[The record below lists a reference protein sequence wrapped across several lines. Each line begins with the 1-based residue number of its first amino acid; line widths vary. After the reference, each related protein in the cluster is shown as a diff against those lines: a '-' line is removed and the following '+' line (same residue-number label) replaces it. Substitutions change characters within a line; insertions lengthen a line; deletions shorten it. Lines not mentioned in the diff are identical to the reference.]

1 MEISRKLFIAAVV
14 AGMGSIGVS
23 SGALAQEQVIKIGHI
38 GPVSGPQA
46 NFGKDDENG
55 VRMAIEDLNAK
66 GMEIGGKKIKFE
78 IVAEDDGADPKQG
91 TAASQ
96 KLCDQ
101 KVAGAVTFVN
111 SGVAIP
117 SSKVFHDCGI
127 PMITGAATNPDLTKP
142 GWDTTYRVIAND
154 NALGA
159 ALANYTAKTLGLKQV
174 AVVDDRTPYG
184 QGIAS
189 VYKRDLEKL
198 GVKVVANEFTNDK
211 ATDFMAI
218 LTSIK
223 AKKPEAI
230 FYGGMYGQA
239 GPMLRQMAQLGM
251 DNVKMFGGDGLCVPE
266 LANVSANAKTL
277 ANVVCADGG
286 SSIEKMPGGI
296 DWKKRYDAKY
306 PGQFQVYSPYFYD
319 GVMVLADAMKRANS
333 WDPKV
338 YIPFLQ
344 KTDYQGVTSKIRF
357 EANGEMK
364 DPTYTLSK
372 FVDGK
377 KTAIDLK

>member
-1 MEISRKLFIAAVV
+1 MEISRKLLVAAVV

-46 NFGKDDENG
+46 NYGKDDENG

-66 GMEIGGKKIKFE
+66 GMEIAGKKVKFE

-142 GWDTTYRVIAND
+142 GWNTTYRVIAND

-159 ALANYTAKTLGLKQV
+159 ALAHYAAKTLGLKQV

-189 VYKRDLEKL
+189 VFMRDVEKL
-198 GVKVVANEFTNDK
+198 GVKVVAKEFTNDK

-218 LTSIK
+218 LTSLK
-223 AKKPEAI
+223 AKKPQAI
-230 FYGGMYGQA
+230 FYGGMYGQG
-239 GPMLRQMAQLGM
+239 GPMLRQMQQLGM
-251 DNVKMFGGDGLCVPE
+251 NDVKFFGGDGICVPV
-266 LANVSANAKTL
+266 LAEVAANAKTL
-277 ANVVCADGG
+277 ENVVCADGG
-286 SSIEKMPGGI
+286 ASIAKMPGGTA
-296 DWKKRYDAKY
+296 WKARYDAKY

-319 GVMVLADAMKRANS
+319 GVMLLADAMKRANS

-344 KTDYQGVTSKIRF
+344 KSDYQGVSAHIQF
-357 EANGEMK
+357 ESNGELK
-364 DPTYTLSK
+364 NPSYTLSK

-377 KTAIDLK
+377 KVAIE

>member
-1 MEISRKLFIAAVV
+1 MNNFGKLCIATVV
-14 AGMGSIGVS
+14 AGMGTAVM
-23 SGALAQEQVIKIGHI
+23 AQEQIIKIGHI

-46 NFGKDDENG
+46 NFGKDNENG
-55 VRMAIEDLNAK
+55 VRMAIDDLNAK
-66 GMEIGGKKIKFE
+66 GMEIGGKKVKFVL
-78 IVAEDDGADPKQG
+78 VAEDDVADPKQG

-96 KLCDQ
+96 KLCDE
-101 KVAGAVTFVN
+101 KIAGAVTFLN

-127 PMITGAATNPDLTKP
+127 PMITGAATNPELTKP

-159 ALANYTAKTLGLKQV
+159 ALAGYAAKTLKLKNV
-174 AVVDDRTPYG
+174 AVIDDRTAYG
-184 QGIAS
+184 QGLAN
-189 VYKRDLEKL
+189 VFKKDAEKQ
-198 GVKVVANEFTNDK
+198 GVKIVASEFTNDK

-223 AKKPEAI
+223 AKKPDAI

-251 DNVKMFGGDGLCVPE
+251 NDVKLFGGDGICVTE
-266 LANVSANAKTL
+266 LAKVAAGAKPL
-277 ANVVCADGG
+277 ENVVCADGG
-286 SSIEKMPGGI
+286 ASLAKMPGGME
-296 DWKKRYDAKY
+296 WKKRYDAKY

-319 GVMVLADAMKRANS
+319 ATMLLADAMKRANS

-344 KTDYQGVTSKIRF
+344 KTDYSGVTSKIAF
-357 EANGEMK
+357 EKNGEMK
-364 DPTYTLSK
+364 NPSYTLSRY
-372 FVDGK
+372 VNGN
-377 KTAIDLK
+377 KTPIDLN

>member
-1 MEISRKLFIAAVV
+1 MKMSHQLLIAAAV
-14 AGMGSIGVS
+14 AGMGSV
-23 SGALAQEQVIKIGHI
+23 AMAQEQIIKIGHI

-46 NFGKDDENG
+46 HFGKDDENG

-66 GMEIGGKKIKFE
+66 GMEIAGKKVKFQ
-78 IVAEDDGADPKQG
+78 IVAEDDAADPKQG
-91 TAASQ
+91 TAAAQ
-96 KLCDQ
+96 KLCDD

-117 SSKVFHDCGI
+117 ASKVFHDCGI
-127 PMITGAATNPDLTKP
+127 PMVTGAATNPDLTKP
-142 GWDTTYRVIAND
+142 GWNTTYRVIAND

-159 ALANYTAKTLGLKQV
+159 ALANYTANVLKLKNV
-174 AVVDDRTPYG
+174 AVIDDRTAYG
-184 QGIAS
+184 QGLAS
-189 VYKRDLEKL
+189 VYKKDAEKL
-198 GVKVVANEFTNDK
+198 GVKIVASEFTNDK

-251 DNVKMFGGDGLCVPE
+251 NDVKMFGGDGICVLE
-266 LANVSANAKTL
+266 LAKVAAGAKTL
-277 ANVVCADGG
+277 DNVVCADGG
-286 SSIEKMPGGI
+286 ASIAKMPGGI
-296 DWKKRYDAKY
+296 EWKKRYDAKF

-319 GVMVLADAMKRANS
+319 GVMLLADAMKRANS

-344 KTDYQGVTSKIRF
+344 KSDYAGVTSRIQF

-364 DPTYTLSK
+364 NPSYTLSQ
-372 FVDGK
+372 FINGT
-377 KTAIDLK
+377 KTPMELK

>member
-1 MEISRKLFIAAVV
+1 MKNFGKLCIATVV
-14 AGMGSIGVS
+14 AGMAGGVM
-23 SGALAQEQVIKIGHI
+23 AQEQIIKIGHI
-38 GPVSGPQA
+38 GPTSGPQA
-46 NFGKDDENG
+46 HFGKDDENG

-66 GMEIGGKKIKFE
+66 GMEIGGKKVKFVL
-78 IVAEDDGADPKQG
+78 VAEDDVADPKQG

-96 KLCDQ
+96 KLCDD
-101 KVAGAVTFVN
+101 KVAGAVAFVN

-117 SSKVFHDCGI
+117 SSKVFQDCGI

-142 GWDTTYRVIAND
+142 GWNTTYRVIAND

-159 ALANYTAKTLGLKQV
+159 ALASYAAKNLKLKNV
-174 AVVDDRTPYG
+174 AVIDDRTAYG
-184 QGIAS
+184 QGLANVFKKDAAKQGI
-189 VYKRDLEKL
+189 KI
-198 GVKVVANEFTNDK
+198 VANEFTNDK

-223 AKKPEAI
+223 AKKPDAI

-251 DNVKMFGGDGLCVPE
+251 NDVKMFGGDGICVTE
-266 LANVSANAKTL
+266 LAKVAAGAKPL
-277 ANVVCADGG
+277 ENVVCADGG
-286 SSIEKMPGGI
+286 ASIAKMPGGTE
-296 DWKKRYDAKY
+296 WKKRYDAKY

-319 GVMVLADAMKRANS
+319 GTMLLADAMKRANS

-344 KTDYQGVTSKIRF
+344 KSDYSGVTSKIQF
-357 EANGEMK
+357 EKNGEMK
-364 DPTYTLSK
+364 NPSYTLSRY
-372 FVDGK
+372 VNGN
-377 KTAIDLK
+377 KTPIDLN

>member
-1 MEISRKLFIAAVV
+1 MKNFGKLCIATVV
-14 AGMGSIGVS
+14 AGMAGGVM
-23 SGALAQEQVIKIGHI
+23 AQEQVIKIGHI
-38 GPVSGPQA
+38 GPTSGPQA
-46 NFGKDDENG
+46 HFGKDDENG

-66 GMEIGGKKIKFE
+66 GMEIGGKKVKFVL
-78 IVAEDDGADPKQG
+78 VAEDDVADPKQG

-96 KLCDQ
+96 KLCDD
-101 KVAGAVTFVN
+101 KVAGAVAFVN

-117 SSKVFHDCGI
+117 SSKVFQDCGI

-142 GWDTTYRVIAND
+142 GWNTTYRVIAND

-159 ALANYTAKTLGLKQV
+159 ALATYAAKNLQLKNV
-174 AVVDDRTPYG
+174 AVIDDRTAYG
-184 QGIAS
+184 QGLAN
-189 VYKRDLEKL
+189 VFKRDAAKQ
-198 GVKVVANEFTNDK
+198 GIKIVANEFTNDK

-223 AKKPEAI
+223 AKKPDAI

-251 DNVKMFGGDGLCVPE
+251 NDVKMFGGDGICVTE
-266 LANVSANAKTL
+266 LAKVAAGAKPL
-277 ANVVCADGG
+277 ENVVCADGG
-286 SSIEKMPGGI
+286 ASIAKMPGGTE
-296 DWKKRYDAKY
+296 WKKRYDAKY

-319 GVMVLADAMKRANS
+319 GTMLLADAMKRANS

-344 KTDYQGVTSKIRF
+344 KSDYSGVTSKIQF
-357 EANGEMK
+357 EKNGEMK
-364 DPTYTLSK
+364 NPSYTLSRYIN
-372 FVDGK
+372 GN
-377 KTAIDLK
+377 KTPIDLN

>member
-1 MEISRKLFIAAVV
+1 MKNFGKLCIATVV
-14 AGMGSIGVS
+14 AAMAGGVM
-23 SGALAQEQVIKIGHI
+23 AQEQVIKIGHI
-38 GPVSGPQA
+38 GPTSGPQA
-46 NFGKDDENG
+46 HFGKDDENG

-66 GMEIGGKKIKFE
+66 GMEIGGKKVKFVL
-78 IVAEDDGADPKQG
+78 VAEDDVADPKQG

-96 KLCDQ
+96 KLCDD
-101 KVAGAVTFVN
+101 KVAGAVAFVN

-117 SSKVFHDCGI
+117 SSKVFQDCGI

-142 GWDTTYRVIAND
+142 GWNTTYRVIAND

-159 ALANYTAKTLGLKQV
+159 ALATYAAKNLQLKNV
-174 AVVDDRTPYG
+174 AVIDDRTAYG
-184 QGIAS
+184 QGLAN
-189 VYKRDLEKL
+189 VFKKDA
-198 GVKVVANEFTNDK
+198 VKQGIKIVANEFTNDK

-223 AKKPEAI
+223 AKKPDAI

-251 DNVKMFGGDGLCVPE
+251 NDVKMFGGDGICVTE
-266 LANVSANAKTL
+266 LAKVAAGAKPL
-277 ANVVCADGG
+277 ENVVCADGG
-286 SSIEKMPGGI
+286 ASIAKMPGGTE
-296 DWKKRYDAKY
+296 WKKRYDAKY

-319 GVMVLADAMKRANS
+319 GTMLLADAMKRANS

-344 KTDYQGVTSKIRF
+344 KSDYSGVTSKIQF
-357 EANGEMK
+357 EKNGEMK
-364 DPTYTLSK
+364 NPSYTLSRYIN
-372 FVDGK
+372 GN
-377 KTAIDLK
+377 KTPIDLN

>member
-1 MEISRKLFIAAVV
+1 MKNFGKLCIATVV
-14 AGMGSIGVS
+14 AGMAGGVM
-23 SGALAQEQVIKIGHI
+23 AQEQVIKIGHI
-38 GPVSGPQA
+38 GPTSGPQA
-46 NFGKDDENG
+46 HFGKDDENG

-66 GMEIGGKKIKFE
+66 GMEIGGKKVKFVL
-78 IVAEDDGADPKQG
+78 VAEDDVADPKQG

-96 KLCDQ
+96 KLCDD
-101 KVAGAVTFVN
+101 KVAGAVAFVN

-142 GWDTTYRVIAND
+142 GWNTTYRVIAND

-159 ALANYTAKTLGLKQV
+159 ALATYAAKNLKLKNV
-174 AVVDDRTPYG
+174 AVIDDRTAYG
-184 QGIAS
+184 QGLANVFKKDAEKQGIKIVAS
-189 VYKRDLEKL
+189 
-198 GVKVVANEFTNDK
+198 EFTNDK

-223 AKKPEAI
+223 AKKPDAI

-251 DNVKMFGGDGLCVPE
+251 NDVKMFGGDGICVTE
-266 LANVSANAKTL
+266 LAKVAAGAKPL
-277 ANVVCADGG
+277 ENVVCADGG
-286 SSIEKMPGGI
+286 ASIAKMPGGTE
-296 DWKKRYDAKY
+296 WKKRYDAKY

-319 GVMVLADAMKRANS
+319 GTMLLADAMKRANS

-344 KTDYQGVTSKIRF
+344 KSDYSGVTSKIQF
-357 EANGEMK
+357 EKNGEMK
-364 DPTYTLSK
+364 NPSYTLSRY
-372 FVDGK
+372 VNGN
-377 KTAIDLK
+377 KTPIDLN

>member
-1 MEISRKLFIAAVV
+1 MKNFGKLCIATVV
-14 AGMGSIGVS
+14 AGMAGGVM
-23 SGALAQEQVIKIGHI
+23 AQEQVIKIGHI
-38 GPVSGPQA
+38 GPTSGPQA
-46 NFGKDDENG
+46 HFGKDDENG

-66 GMEIGGKKIKFE
+66 GMEIGGKKVKFVL
-78 IVAEDDGADPKQG
+78 VAEDDVADPKQG

-96 KLCDQ
+96 KLCDD
-101 KVAGAVTFVN
+101 KVAGAVAFVN

-117 SSKVFHDCGI
+117 SSKVFQDCGI

-142 GWDTTYRVIAND
+142 GWNTTYRVIAND

-159 ALANYTAKTLGLKQV
+159 ALATYAAKNLQLKNV
-174 AVVDDRTPYG
+174 AVIDDRTAYG
-184 QGIAS
+184 QGLAN
-189 VYKRDLEKL
+189 VLKKDA
-198 GVKVVANEFTNDK
+198 VKQGIKIVANEFTNDK

-223 AKKPEAI
+223 AKKPDAI

-251 DNVKMFGGDGLCVPE
+251 NDVKMFGGDGICVTE
-266 LANVSANAKTL
+266 LAKVAAGAKPL
-277 ANVVCADGG
+277 ENVVCADGG
-286 SSIEKMPGGI
+286 ASIAKMPGGTE
-296 DWKKRYDAKY
+296 WKKRYDAKY

-319 GVMVLADAMKRANS
+319 GTMLLADAMKRANS

-344 KTDYQGVTSKIRF
+344 KSDYSGVTSKIQF
-357 EANGEMK
+357 EKNGEMK
-364 DPTYTLSK
+364 NPSYTLSRYIN
-372 FVDGK
+372 GN
-377 KTAIDLK
+377 KTPIDLN

>member
-1 MEISRKLFIAAVV
+1 MKMSRKLLIAAAV
-14 AGMGSIGVS
+14 AGMGSAVM
-23 SGALAQEQVIKIGHI
+23 AQEQIVKIGHI

-46 NFGKDDENG
+46 HFGKDDENG

-66 GMEIGGKKIKFE
+66 GMEIAGKKVKFQL
-78 IVAEDDGADPKQG
+78 VAEDDAADPKQG

-96 KLCDQ
+96 KLCDD

-127 PMITGAATNPDLTKP
+127 PMITGAATNPELTKP

-159 ALANYTAKTLGLKQV
+159 ALANYTAHVLKLKNV
-174 AVVDDRTPYG
+174 AIIDDRTAYG
-184 QGIAS
+184 QGLAS
-189 VYKRDLEKL
+189 VYKKDAEKL
-198 GVKVVANEFTNDK
+198 GVKVVASEFTNDK

-251 DNVKMFGGDGLCVPE
+251 NDVKLFGGDGICVLE
-266 LANVSANAKTL
+266 LAKVAAGAKTL
-277 ANVVCADGG
+277 ENVVCADGG
-286 SSIEKMPGGI
+286 ASIAKMPGGI
-296 DWKKRYDAKY
+296 EWKKRYDAKY

-319 GVMVLADAMKRANS
+319 GVMLLADAMKRANS

-344 KTDYQGVTSKIRF
+344 KADYQGVTSRIQF
-357 EANGEMK
+357 EKNGEMK
-364 DPTYTLSK
+364 NPTYTLSK
-372 FVDGK
+372 FVNGDK
-377 KTAIDLK
+377 VAIDLK

>member
-1 MEISRKLFIAAVV
+1 MKNFGKLCIATVV
-14 AGMGSIGVS
+14 AGMAGGVM
-23 SGALAQEQVIKIGHI
+23 AQEQIIKIGHI
-38 GPVSGPQA
+38 GPTSGPQA
-46 NFGKDDENG
+46 HFGKDDENG

-66 GMEIGGKKIKFE
+66 GMVIGGKKVKFVL
-78 IVAEDDGADPKQG
+78 VAEDDVADPKQG

-96 KLCDQ
+96 KLCDD
-101 KVAGAVTFVN
+101 KVAGAVAFVN

-117 SSKVFHDCGI
+117 SSKVFQDCGI

-142 GWDTTYRVIAND
+142 GWNTTYRVIAND

-159 ALANYTAKTLGLKQV
+159 ALATYAAKDLKLKNV
-174 AVVDDRTPYG
+174 AVIDDRTAYG
-184 QGIAS
+184 QGLANVFKKDAEKQGIKIVAS
-189 VYKRDLEKL
+189 
-198 GVKVVANEFTNDK
+198 EFTNDK

-223 AKKPEAI
+223 AKKPDAI

-251 DNVKMFGGDGLCVPE
+251 NDVKMFGGDGICVTE
-266 LANVSANAKTL
+266 LAKVAAGAKPL
-277 ANVVCADGG
+277 DNVVCADGG
-286 SSIEKMPGGI
+286 ASLAKMPGGTE
-296 DWKKRYDAKY
+296 WKKRYDAKF

-319 GVMVLADAMKRANS
+319 ATMLLADAMKRANS

-344 KTDYQGVTSKIRF
+344 KSDFSGVTSKIAF
-357 EANGEMK
+357 EKNGEMK
-364 DPTYTLSK
+364 NPSYTLSRY
-372 FVDGK
+372 VGGN
-377 KTAIDLK
+377 KTPIELK

>member
-1 MEISRKLFIAAVV
+1 MKNFGKLCIATVV
-14 AGMGSIGVS
+14 AGMAGGVM
-23 SGALAQEQVIKIGHI
+23 AQEQVIKIGHI
-38 GPVSGPQA
+38 GPTSGPQA
-46 NFGKDDENG
+46 HFGKDDENG

-66 GMEIGGKKIKFE
+66 GMEIGGKKVKFVL
-78 IVAEDDGADPKQG
+78 VAEDDVADPKQG

-96 KLCDQ
+96 KLCDD
-101 KVAGAVTFVN
+101 KVAGAVAFVN

-117 SSKVFHDCGI
+117 SSKVFQDCGI

-142 GWDTTYRVIAND
+142 GWNTTYRVIAND

-159 ALANYTAKTLGLKQV
+159 ALATYAAKNLQLKNV
-174 AVVDDRTPYG
+174 AVIDDRTAYG
-184 QGIAS
+184 QGLAN
-189 VYKRDLEKL
+189 VFKRDAAKL
-198 GVKVVANEFTNDK
+198 GIKIVANEFTNDK

-223 AKKPEAI
+223 AKKPDAI

-251 DNVKMFGGDGLCVPE
+251 NDVKMFGGDGICVTE
-266 LANVSANAKTL
+266 LAKVAAGAKPL
-277 ANVVCADGG
+277 ENVVCADGG
-286 SSIEKMPGGI
+286 ASIAKMPGGTE
-296 DWKKRYDAKY
+296 WKKRYDAKY

-319 GVMVLADAMKRANS
+319 GTMLLADAMKRANS

-344 KTDYQGVTSKIRF
+344 KSDYSGVTSKIQF
-357 EANGEMK
+357 EKNGEMK
-364 DPTYTLSK
+364 NPSYTLSRYIN
-372 FVDGK
+372 GN
-377 KTAIDLK
+377 KTPIDLN

>member
-1 MEISRKLFIAAVV
+1 MKNFGKLCIATVV
-14 AGMGSIGVS
+14 AGMAGGVM
-23 SGALAQEQVIKIGHI
+23 AQEQIIKIGHI
-38 GPVSGPQA
+38 GPTSGPQA
-46 NFGKDDENG
+46 HFGKDDENG

-66 GMEIGGKKIKFE
+66 GMEIGGKKVKFVL
-78 IVAEDDGADPKQG
+78 VAEDDVADPKQG

-96 KLCDQ
+96 KLCDD
-101 KVAGAVTFVN
+101 KVAGAVAFVN

-117 SSKVFHDCGI
+117 SSKVFQDCGI

-142 GWDTTYRVIAND
+142 GWNTTYRVIAND

-159 ALANYTAKTLGLKQV
+159 ALATYAAKNLKLKNV
-174 AVVDDRTPYG
+174 AVIDDRTAYG
-184 QGIAS
+184 QGLAN
-189 VYKRDLEKL
+189 VFKKDAEKQ
-198 GVKVVANEFTNDK
+198 GIKIVANEFTNDK

-223 AKKPEAI
+223 AKKPDAI

-251 DNVKMFGGDGLCVPE
+251 NDVKMFGGDGICVTE
-266 LANVSANAKTL
+266 LAKVAAGAKPL
-277 ANVVCADGG
+277 ENVVCADGG
-286 SSIEKMPGGI
+286 ASIAKMPGGTE
-296 DWKKRYDAKY
+296 WKKRYDAKY

-319 GVMVLADAMKRANS
+319 GTMLLADAMKRANS

-344 KTDYQGVTSKIRF
+344 KSDYSGVTSKIQF
-357 EANGEMK
+357 EKNGEMK
-364 DPTYTLSK
+364 NPSYTLSRYVNGNK
-372 FVDGK
+372 MP
-377 KTAIDLK
+377 IDLN

>member
-1 MEISRKLFIAAVV
+1 MKNFGKLCIATVV
-14 AGMGSIGVS
+14 AGMAGGVM
-23 SGALAQEQVIKIGHI
+23 AQEQIIKIGHI
-38 GPVSGPQA
+38 GPTSGPQA
-46 NFGKDDENG
+46 HFGKDDENG

-66 GMEIGGKKIKFE
+66 AMEIGGKKVKFVL
-78 IVAEDDGADPKQG
+78 VAEDDVADPKQG

-96 KLCDQ
+96 KLCDD
-101 KVAGAVTFVN
+101 KVAGAVAFVN

-117 SSKVFHDCGI
+117 SSKVFQDCGI

-142 GWDTTYRVIAND
+142 GWNTTYRVIAND

-159 ALANYTAKTLGLKQV
+159 ALASYAAKNLKLKNV
-174 AVVDDRTPYG
+174 AVIDDRTAYG
-184 QGIAS
+184 QGLANVFKKDAAKHGI
-189 VYKRDLEKL
+189 KI
-198 GVKVVANEFTNDK
+198 VANEFTNDK

-223 AKKPEAI
+223 AKKPDAI

-251 DNVKMFGGDGLCVPE
+251 NDVKMFGGDGICVTE
-266 LANVSANAKTL
+266 LAKVAAGAKPL
-277 ANVVCADGG
+277 ENVVCADGG
-286 SSIEKMPGGI
+286 ASIAKMPGGTE
-296 DWKKRYDAKY
+296 WKKRYDAKY

-319 GVMVLADAMKRANS
+319 GTMLLADAMKRANS

-344 KTDYQGVTSKIRF
+344 KSDYSGVTSKIQF
-357 EANGEMK
+357 EKNGEMK
-364 DPTYTLSK
+364 NPSYTLSRY
-372 FVDGK
+372 VNGN
-377 KTAIDLK
+377 KTPIDLN

>member
-1 MEISRKLFIAAVV
+1 MKNFGKLCIATVV
-14 AGMGSIGVS
+14 AGMAGGVM
-23 SGALAQEQVIKIGHI
+23 AQEQIIKIGHI
-38 GPVSGPQA
+38 GPTSGPQA
-46 NFGKDDENG
+46 HFGKDDENG

-66 GMEIGGKKIKFE
+66 GMEIGGKKVKFVL
-78 IVAEDDGADPKQG
+78 VAEDDVADPKQG

-96 KLCDQ
+96 KLCDD
-101 KVAGAVTFVN
+101 KVAGAVAFVN

-117 SSKVFHDCGI
+117 SSKVFQDCGI

-142 GWDTTYRVIAND
+142 GWNTTYRVIAND

-159 ALANYTAKTLGLKQV
+159 ALASYAAKNLKLKNV
-174 AVVDDRTPYG
+174 AVIDDRTAYG
-184 QGIAS
+184 QGLAN
-189 VYKRDLEKL
+189 VFKKDAEKQ
-198 GVKVVANEFTNDK
+198 GIKIVANEFTNDK

-223 AKKPEAI
+223 AKKPDAI

-251 DNVKMFGGDGLCVPE
+251 NDVKMFGGDGICVTE
-266 LANVSANAKTL
+266 LAKVAAGAKPL
-277 ANVVCADGG
+277 ENVVCADGG
-286 SSIEKMPGGI
+286 ASIAKMPGGTE
-296 DWKKRYDAKY
+296 WKKRYDAKY

-319 GVMVLADAMKRANS
+319 GTMLLADAMKRANS

-344 KTDYQGVTSKIRF
+344 KSDYSGVTSKIQF
-357 EANGEMK
+357 EKNGEMK
-364 DPTYTLSK
+364 NPSYTLSRY
-372 FVDGK
+372 VGGN
-377 KTAIDLK
+377 KTPIDLK

>member
-1 MEISRKLFIAAVV
+1 MKNFGKLCIATVV
-14 AGMGSIGVS
+14 AGMAGGVM
-23 SGALAQEQVIKIGHI
+23 AQEQIIKIGHI
-38 GPVSGPQA
+38 GPTSGPQA
-46 NFGKDDENG
+46 HFGKDDENG

-66 GMEIGGKKIKFE
+66 GMEIGGKKVKFVL
-78 IVAEDDGADPKQG
+78 VAEDDVADPKQG

-96 KLCDQ
+96 KLCDD
-101 KVAGAVTFVN
+101 KVAGAVAFVN

-117 SSKVFHDCGI
+117 SSKVFQDCGI

-142 GWDTTYRVIAND
+142 GWNTTYRVIAND

-159 ALANYTAKTLGLKQV
+159 ALASYAAKNLKLKNV
-174 AVVDDRTPYG
+174 AVIDDRTAYG
-184 QGIAS
+184 QGLANVFKKDAAKHGI
-189 VYKRDLEKL
+189 KI
-198 GVKVVANEFTNDK
+198 VANEFTNDK

-223 AKKPEAI
+223 AKKPDAI

-251 DNVKMFGGDGLCVPE
+251 NDVKMFGGDGICVTE
-266 LANVSANAKTL
+266 LAKVAAGAKPL
-277 ANVVCADGG
+277 ENVVCADGG
-286 SSIEKMPGGI
+286 ASIAKMPGGTE
-296 DWKKRYDAKY
+296 WKKRYDAKY

-319 GVMVLADAMKRANS
+319 GTMLLADAMKRANS

-344 KTDYQGVTSKIRF
+344 KSDYSGVTSKIQF
-357 EANGEMK
+357 EKNGEMK
-364 DPTYTLSK
+364 NPSYTLSRY
-372 FVDGK
+372 VNGN
-377 KTAIDLK
+377 KTPIDLN

>member
-1 MEISRKLFIAAVV
+1 MKNFGKLCIATVV
-14 AGMGSIGVS
+14 AGMAGGVM
-23 SGALAQEQVIKIGHI
+23 AQEQVIKIGHI
-38 GPVSGPQA
+38 GPTSGPQA
-46 NFGKDDENG
+46 HFGKDDENG

-66 GMEIGGKKIKFE
+66 GMEIGGKKVKFVL
-78 IVAEDDGADPKQG
+78 VAEDDVADPKQG

-96 KLCDQ
+96 KLCDD
-101 KVAGAVTFVN
+101 KVAGAVAFVN

-117 SSKVFHDCGI
+117 SSKVFQDCGI

-142 GWDTTYRVIAND
+142 GWNTTYRVIAND

-159 ALANYTAKTLGLKQV
+159 ALATYAAKNLQLKNV
-174 AVVDDRTPYG
+174 AVIDDRTAYG
-184 QGIAS
+184 QGLANVFKKDAAKQGI
-189 VYKRDLEKL
+189 KI
-198 GVKVVANEFTNDK
+198 VANEFTNDK

-223 AKKPEAI
+223 AKKPDAI

-251 DNVKMFGGDGLCVPE
+251 NDVKMFGGDGICVTE
-266 LANVSANAKTL
+266 LAKVAAGAKPL
-277 ANVVCADGG
+277 ENVVCADGG
-286 SSIEKMPGGI
+286 ASIAKMPGGTE
-296 DWKKRYDAKY
+296 WKKRYDAKY

-319 GVMVLADAMKRANS
+319 GTMLLADAMKRANS

-344 KTDYQGVTSKIRF
+344 KSDYSGVTSKIQF
-357 EANGEMK
+357 EKNGEMK
-364 DPTYTLSK
+364 NPSYTLSRY
-372 FVDGK
+372 VNGA
-377 KTAIDLK
+377 KTPIDLN

>member
-1 MEISRKLFIAAVV
+1 MKNFGKLCIATVV
-14 AGMGSIGVS
+14 AGMGTAVM
-23 SGALAQEQVIKIGHI
+23 AQEQIIKIGHI
-38 GPVSGPQA
+38 GPTSGPQA
-46 NFGKDDENG
+46 HFGKDDENG

-66 GMEIGGKKIKFE
+66 AMEIGGKKVKFVL
-78 IVAEDDGADPKQG
+78 VAEDDVADPKQG

-96 KLCDQ
+96 KLCDD
-101 KVAGAVTFVN
+101 KVAGAVAFVN

-117 SSKVFHDCGI
+117 SSKVFQDCGI

-142 GWDTTYRVIAND
+142 GWNTTYRVIAND

-159 ALANYTAKTLGLKQV
+159 ALASYAAKNLKLKNV
-174 AVVDDRTPYG
+174 AVIDDRTAYG
-184 QGIAS
+184 QGLANVFKKDAAKHGI
-189 VYKRDLEKL
+189 KI
-198 GVKVVANEFTNDK
+198 VANEFTNDK

-223 AKKPEAI
+223 AKKPDAI

-251 DNVKMFGGDGLCVPE
+251 NDVKMFGGDGICVTE
-266 LANVSANAKTL
+266 LAKVAAGAKPL
-277 ANVVCADGG
+277 ENVVCADGG
-286 SSIEKMPGGI
+286 ASIAKMPGGTE
-296 DWKKRYDAKY
+296 WKKRYDAKY

-319 GVMVLADAMKRANS
+319 GTMLLADAMKRANS

-344 KTDYQGVTSKIRF
+344 KSDYSGVTSKIQF
-357 EANGEMK
+357 EKNGEMK
-364 DPTYTLSK
+364 NPSYTLSRY
-372 FVDGK
+372 VNGN
-377 KTAIDLK
+377 KTPIDLN

>member
-1 MEISRKLFIAAVV
+1 MRVKAVSLAIV
-14 AGMGSIGVS
+14 GLVGGLAM
-23 SGALAQEQVIKIGHI
+23 SGANAQEVIKIGHI

-46 NFGKDDENG
+46 HFGKDDENG

-66 GMEIGGKKIKFE
+66 NPEIGGKKVKFQL
-78 IVAEDDGADPKQG
+78 VAEDDGADPKQG

-96 KLCDQ
+96 KLCDS
-101 KVAGAVTFVN
+101 KVAGAVAFVN

-117 SSKVFHDCGI
+117 SSKIFNDCGI
-127 PMITGAATNPDLTKP
+127 PMITGAATNPALTKP
-142 GWDTTYRVIAND
+142 GYKTTYRVIAND

-159 ALANYTAKTLGLKQV
+159 ALANYAAKTLGLKQV
-174 AVVDDRTPYG
+174 AVVDDRTAYG
-184 QGIAS
+184 QGLAD
-189 VYKRDLEKL
+189 VFKKEAEKL
-198 GVKVVANEFTNDK
+198 GVKIVATEFTNDK

-251 DNVKMFGGDGLCVPE
+251 GEVKMFGGDGMCVPE
-266 LANVSANAKTL
+266 LAKVAAGAKPL
-277 ANVVCADGG
+277 DHVVCADGG
-286 SSIEKMPGGI
+286 SSLAKMPGGT
-296 DWKKRYDAKY
+296 DWKKRYDAKF

-319 GVMVLADAMKRANS
+319 ATMLLADAMKRANS

-344 KTDYQGVTSKIRF
+344 KTDYQGVTSKIAF
-357 EANGEMK
+357 EPNGEMK
-364 DPTYTLSK
+364 NPTYTLSR
-372 FVDGK
+372 FVGGN
-377 KTAIDLK
+377 KTAIE

>member
-1 MEISRKLFIAAVV
+1 MNISRKLCIAAAVT
-14 AGMGSIGVS
+14 SIGTL
-23 SGALAQEQVIKIGHI
+23 AMAQEQVVKIGHI
-38 GPVSGPQA
+38 GPTSGPQS
-46 NFGKDDENG
+46 NYGKDNVNG
-55 VRMAIEDLNAK
+55 VRMAVDDLNAK
-66 GMEIGGKKIKFE
+66 GVTIGGKKIKFE
-78 IVAEDDGADPKQG
+78 VISEDDVADPKQG

-101 KVAGAVTFVN
+101 KVAGAAAFLN

-117 SSKVFHDCGI
+117 SSKIFHDCGI

-159 ALANYTAKTLGLKQV
+159 ALAQYTAKTLGLKQV

-189 VYKRDLEKL
+189 VYKKELEKL

-223 AKKPEAI
+223 AKKPQAI

-251 DNVKMFGGDGLCVPE
+251 NDVKMFGGDGLCVPE
-266 LANVSANAKTL
+266 LAKVSAGAKTL
-277 ANVVCADGG
+277 ENVVCADGG
-286 SSIEKMPGGI
+286 ASIAKMPGGI
-296 DWKKRYDAKY
+296 EWKKRYDAKF

-319 GVMVLADAMKRANS
+319 GVMLLADAMKRANS

-344 KTDYQGVTSKIRF
+344 KSDYQGVTSHIRF

-372 FVDGK
+372 FVNGD

>member
-1 MEISRKLFIAAVV
+1 MKNFGKLCIATVV
-14 AGMGSIGVS
+14 AGMAGGVM
-23 SGALAQEQVIKIGHI
+23 AQEQIIKIGHI
-38 GPVSGPQA
+38 GPTSGPQA
-46 NFGKDDENG
+46 HFGKDDENG

-66 GMEIGGKKIKFE
+66 GMEIGGKKVKFVL
-78 IVAEDDGADPKQG
+78 VAEDDVADPKQG

-96 KLCDQ
+96 KLCDD
-101 KVAGAVTFVN
+101 KVAGAVAFVN

-117 SSKVFHDCGI
+117 SSKVFQDCGI

-142 GWDTTYRVIAND
+142 GWNTTYRVIAND

-159 ALANYTAKTLGLKQV
+159 ALATYAAKNLKLKNV
-174 AVVDDRTPYG
+174 AVIDDRTAYG
-184 QGIAS
+184 QGLAN
-189 VYKRDLEKL
+189 VFKKDAEKQ
-198 GVKVVANEFTNDK
+198 GIKIVANEFTNDK

-223 AKKPEAI
+223 AKKPDAI

-251 DNVKMFGGDGLCVPE
+251 NDVKMFGGDGICVTE
-266 LANVSANAKTL
+266 LAKVAAGAKPL
-277 ANVVCADGG
+277 ENVVCADGG
-286 SSIEKMPGGI
+286 ASIAKMPGGME
-296 DWKKRYDAKY
+296 WKKRYDAKY

-319 GVMVLADAMKRANS
+319 GTMLLADAMKRANS

-344 KTDYQGVTSKIRF
+344 KSDYSGVTSKIQF
-357 EANGEMK
+357 EKNGEMK
-364 DPTYTLSK
+364 NPSYTLSRY
-372 FVDGK
+372 VGGN
-377 KTAIDLK
+377 KTPIDLK

>member
-1 MEISRKLFIAAVV
+1 MKNFGKLCIATVV
-14 AGMGSIGVS
+14 AGMAGGVM
-23 SGALAQEQVIKIGHI
+23 AQEQIIKIGHI
-38 GPVSGPQA
+38 GPTSGPQA
-46 NFGKDDENG
+46 HFGKDDENG

-66 GMEIGGKKIKFE
+66 GMEIGGKKVKFVL
-78 IVAEDDGADPKQG
+78 VAEDDVADPKQG

-96 KLCDQ
+96 KLCDD
-101 KVAGAVTFVN
+101 KVAGAVAFVN

-117 SSKVFHDCGI
+117 SSKVFQDCGI

-142 GWDTTYRVIAND
+142 GWNTTYRVIAND

-159 ALANYTAKTLGLKQV
+159 ALASYAAKNLKLKNV
-174 AVVDDRTPYG
+174 AVIDDRTAYG
-184 QGIAS
+184 QGLANVFKKDAAKHGI
-189 VYKRDLEKL
+189 KI
-198 GVKVVANEFTNDK
+198 VANEFTNDK

-223 AKKPEAI
+223 AKKPDAI

-251 DNVKMFGGDGLCVPE
+251 NDVKMFGGDGICVTE
-266 LANVSANAKTL
+266 LAKVAAGAKPL
-277 ANVVCADGG
+277 ENVVCADGG
-286 SSIEKMPGGI
+286 ASIAKMPGGTE
-296 DWKKRYDAKY
+296 WKKRYDAKY

-319 GVMVLADAMKRANS
+319 GTMLLADAMKRANS

-344 KTDYQGVTSKIRF
+344 KSDFSGVTSKIQF
-357 EANGEMK
+357 EKNGEMK
-364 DPTYTLSK
+364 NPSYTLSRY
-372 FVDGK
+372 VNGN
-377 KTAIDLK
+377 KTPIDLN

>member
-1 MEISRKLFIAAVV
+1 MQMSRKLCIAAVV
-14 AGMGSIGVS
+14 AGMGSV
-23 SGALAQEQVIKIGHI
+23 AMAQEQVIKIGHI

-46 NFGKDDENG
+46 HFGKDDENG
-55 VRMAIEDLNAK
+55 VRMAIDDLNAK
-66 GMEIGGKKIKFE
+66 GMEIAGKKVKFVL
-78 IVAEDDGADPKQG
+78 VAEDDVADPKQG

-96 KLCDQ
+96 KLCDD
-101 KVAGAVTFVN
+101 KVAGAVAFVN

-159 ALANYTAKTLGLKQV
+159 ALATYAAKTLKLKSV
-174 AVVDDRTPYG
+174 AVIDDRTAYG
-184 QGIAS
+184 QGLAN
-189 VYKRDLEKL
+189 VFKKDAERQ
-198 GVKVVANEFTNDK
+198 GVKIVASEFTNDK

-223 AKKPEAI
+223 AKKPDAI

-251 DNVKMFGGDGLCVPE
+251 NDVKMFGGDGICVTE
-266 LANVSANAKTL
+266 LAKVAAGAKPL
-277 ANVVCADGG
+277 ENVVCADGG
-286 SSIEKMPGGI
+286 ASLAKMPGGTE
-296 DWKKRYDAKY
+296 WKKRYDAKY

-319 GVMVLADAMKRANS
+319 GTMLLADAMKRANS

-344 KTDYQGVTSKIRF
+344 KSDYSGVTSKIAF
-357 EANGEMK
+357 EKNGEMK
-364 DPTYTLSK
+364 NPSYTLSRY
-372 FVDGK
+372 VNGV
-377 KTAIDLK
+377 KTSIELN

>member
-1 MEISRKLFIAAVV
+1 MKIFGKLAIAAVV
-14 AGMGSIGVS
+14 AGMG
-23 SGALAQEQVIKIGHI
+23 GAVMAQEQVIKIGHI

-46 NFGKDDENG
+46 HFGKDDENG
-55 VRMAIEDLNAK
+55 VRMAIEDINAK
-66 GMEIGGKKIKFE
+66 NPEIAGKKVKFVL
-78 IVAEDDGADPKQG
+78 VAEDDVADPKQG

-96 KLCDQ
+96 KLCDD
-101 KVAGAVTFVN
+101 KVAGAVAFVN

-117 SSKVFHDCGI
+117 SSKVFNDCGI

-142 GWDTTYRVIAND
+142 GWNTTYRVIAND

-159 ALANYTAKTLGLKQV
+159 ALATYAAKNLKLKNV
-174 AVVDDRTPYG
+174 AVIDDRTAYG
-184 QGIAS
+184 QGLAN
-189 VYKRDLEKL
+189 VFKKDAEKQ
-198 GVKVVANEFTNDK
+198 GIKIVANEFTNDK

-223 AKKPEAI
+223 AKKPDAI

-251 DNVKMFGGDGLCVPE
+251 NDVKMFGGDGICVTE
-266 LANVSANAKTL
+266 LAKVAAGAKPL
-277 ANVVCADGG
+277 DNVVCADGG
-286 SSIEKMPGGI
+286 ASLAKMPGGVE
-296 DWKKRYDAKY
+296 WKKRYDAKY

-319 GVMVLADAMKRANS
+319 GTMLLADAMKRANS

-344 KTDYQGVTSKIRF
+344 KSDFSGVTSKIAF
-357 EANGEMK
+357 EKNGEMK
-364 DPTYTLSK
+364 NPSYTLSRYI
-372 FVDGK
+372 GGN
-377 KTAIDLK
+377 KTPIDLK

>member
-1 MEISRKLFIAAVV
+1 MKNFGKLCIATVV
-14 AGMGSIGVS
+14 AGMAGGVM
-23 SGALAQEQVIKIGHI
+23 AQEQIIKIGHI
-38 GPVSGPQA
+38 GPTSGPQA
-46 NFGKDDENG
+46 HFGKDDENG

-66 GMEIGGKKIKFE
+66 GMEIGGKKVKFVL
-78 IVAEDDGADPKQG
+78 VAEDDVADPKQG

-96 KLCDQ
+96 KLCDD
-101 KVAGAVTFVN
+101 KVAGAVAFVN

-117 SSKVFHDCGI
+117 SSKVFQDCGI

-142 GWDTTYRVIAND
+142 GWNTTYRVIAND

-159 ALANYTAKTLGLKQV
+159 ALASYAAKNLKLKNV
-174 AVVDDRTPYG
+174 AVIDDRTAYG
-184 QGIAS
+184 QGLAN
-189 VYKRDLEKL
+189 VFKKDAEKQ
-198 GVKVVANEFTNDK
+198 GIKIVANEFTNDK

-223 AKKPEAI
+223 AKKPDAI

-251 DNVKMFGGDGLCVPE
+251 NDVKMFGGDGICVTE
-266 LANVSANAKTL
+266 LAKVAAGAKPL
-277 ANVVCADGG
+277 ENVVCADGG
-286 SSIEKMPGGI
+286 ASIAKMPGGTE
-296 DWKKRYDAKY
+296 WKKRYDAKY

-319 GVMVLADAMKRANS
+319 GTMLLADAMKRANS

-344 KTDYQGVTSKIRF
+344 KSDYSGVTSKIQF
-357 EANGEMK
+357 EKNGEMK
-364 DPTYTLSK
+364 NPSYTLSRY
-372 FVDGK
+372 VNGN
-377 KTAIDLK
+377 KTPIDLN

>member
-1 MEISRKLFIAAVV
+1 MKNFGKLCIATVV
-14 AGMGSIGVS
+14 AGMAGGVM
-23 SGALAQEQVIKIGHI
+23 AQEQIIKIGHI
-38 GPVSGPQA
+38 GPTSGPQA
-46 NFGKDDENG
+46 HFGKDDENG

-66 GMEIGGKKIKFE
+66 GMEIGGKKVKFVL
-78 IVAEDDGADPKQG
+78 VAEDDVADPKQG

-96 KLCDQ
+96 KLCDD
-101 KVAGAVTFVN
+101 KVAGAVAFVN

-142 GWDTTYRVIAND
+142 GWNTTYRVIAND

-159 ALANYTAKTLGLKQV
+159 ALATYAAKNLKLKNV
-174 AVVDDRTPYG
+174 AVIDDRTAYG
-184 QGIAS
+184 QGLANVFKKDAEKQGIKIVAS
-189 VYKRDLEKL
+189 
-198 GVKVVANEFTNDK
+198 EFTNDK

-223 AKKPEAI
+223 AKKPDAI

-251 DNVKMFGGDGLCVPE
+251 NDVKMFGGDGICVTE
-266 LANVSANAKTL
+266 LAKVAAGAKPL
-277 ANVVCADGG
+277 ENVVCADGG
-286 SSIEKMPGGI
+286 ASIAKMPGGTE
-296 DWKKRYDAKY
+296 WKKRYDAKY

-319 GVMVLADAMKRANS
+319 GTMLLADAMKRANS

-344 KTDYQGVTSKIRF
+344 KSDYSGVTSKIQF
-357 EANGEMK
+357 EKNGEMK
-364 DPTYTLSK
+364 NPSYTLSRY
-372 FVDGK
+372 VNGN
-377 KTAIDLK
+377 KTPIDLN

>member
-1 MEISRKLFIAAVV
+1 MTISRKLFIAAVV
-14 AGMGSIGVS
+14 AGMGS
-23 SGALAQEQVIKIGHI
+23 AAMAQEQVIKIGHI

-46 NFGKDDENG
+46 HFGKDNENG

-66 GMEIGGKKIKFE
+66 GMEIGGKKVKFQL
-78 IVAEDDGADPKQG
+78 VAEDDAADPKQG

-96 KLCDQ
+96 KLCDD
-101 KVAGAVTFVN
+101 KVAGAATFLN

-127 PMITGAATNPDLTKP
+127 PMITGAATNPELTKP
-142 GWDTTYRVIAND
+142 GWNTTYRVIAND

-159 ALANYTAKTLGLKQV
+159 ALADYVAKVAKLKTV
-174 AVVDDRTPYG
+174 AVVDDRTAYG
-184 QGIAS
+184 QGLAS
-189 VYKRDLEKL
+189 VFKKEAEKQ
-198 GVKVVANEFTNDK
+198 GVKVVASEFTNDK

-223 AKKPEAI
+223 AKKPDAI

-251 DNVKMFGGDGLCVPE
+251 NDVKMFGGDGICVTE
-266 LANVSANAKTL
+266 LAKVAAGAKPL
-277 ANVVCADGG
+277 ENVVCADGG
-286 SSIEKMPGGI
+286 ASIAKMPGGTE
-296 DWKKRYDAKY
+296 WKKRYDAKY

-319 GVMVLADAMKRANS
+319 ATMLLADAMKRANS

-344 KTDYQGVTSKIRF
+344 KSDFSGVTSKIAF
-357 EANGEMK
+357 EKNGEMK
-364 DPTYTLSK
+364 NPSYTLSRY
-372 FVDGK
+372 VNGA
-377 KTAIDLK
+377 KTPIDLN

>member
-1 MEISRKLFIAAVV
+1 MKMSHQLLIAAAV
-14 AGMGSIGVS
+14 AGMGSV
-23 SGALAQEQVIKIGHI
+23 AMAQEQIIKIGHI

-46 NFGKDDENG
+46 HFGKDDENG

-66 GMEIGGKKIKFE
+66 GMEIAGKKVKFQ
-78 IVAEDDGADPKQG
+78 IVAEDDAADPKQG
-91 TAASQ
+91 TAAAQ
-96 KLCDQ
+96 KLCDD

-117 SSKVFHDCGI
+117 ASKVFHDCGI
-127 PMITGAATNPDLTKP
+127 PMVTGAATNPDLTKP
-142 GWDTTYRVIAND
+142 GWNTTYRVIAND

-159 ALANYTAKTLGLKQV
+159 ALANYTVHVLKLKNV
-174 AVVDDRTPYG
+174 AVIDDRTAYG
-184 QGIAS
+184 QGLAS
-189 VYKRDLEKL
+189 VYKKDAEKL
-198 GVKVVANEFTNDK
+198 GVKIVASEFTNDK

-239 GPMLRQMAQLGM
+239 GPMPRQMAQLGM
-251 DNVKMFGGDGLCVPE
+251 NDVKLFGGDGICVLE
-266 LANVSANAKTL
+266 LAKVAAGAKTL
-277 ANVVCADGG
+277 ENVVCADGG
-286 SSIEKMPGGI
+286 ASIAKMPGGI
-296 DWKKRYDAKY
+296 EWKKRYDAKF

-319 GVMVLADAMKRANS
+319 GVMLLADAMKRANS

-344 KTDYQGVTSKIRF
+344 KADFQGVTSRIQF
-357 EANGEMK
+357 EPNGEMK
-364 DPTYTLSK
+364 NPTYTLSR
-372 FVDGK
+372 FVNGE
-377 KTAIDLK
+377 KTPIDLK

>member
-1 MEISRKLFIAAVV
+1 MKKFGKLCIATAI
-14 AGMGSIGVS
+14 AGMGTAVM
-23 SGALAQEQVIKIGHI
+23 AQEQVIKIGHI

-46 NFGKDDENG
+46 HFGKDDENG
-55 VRMAIEDLNAK
+55 VRMAIEELNAK
-66 GMEIGGKKIKFE
+66 GMVIAGKKIKFVL
-78 IVAEDDGADPKQG
+78 VAEDDVADPKQG

-96 KLCDQ
+96 KLCDD
-101 KVAGAVTFVN
+101 KVAGAVAFVN

-117 SSKVFHDCGI
+117 SSKVFNDCGI

-142 GWDTTYRVIAND
+142 GWNTTYRVIAND

-159 ALANYTAKTLGLKQV
+159 ALATYAAKDLKLKNV
-174 AVVDDRTPYG
+174 AVIDDRTAYG
-184 QGIAS
+184 QGLAN
-189 VYKRDLEKL
+189 VFKKDAEKQ
-198 GVKVVANEFTNDK
+198 GIKIVANEFTNDK

-223 AKKPEAI
+223 AKKPDAI

-251 DNVKMFGGDGLCVPE
+251 NEVKMFGGDGICVTE
-266 LANVSANAKTL
+266 LAKVAAGAKPL
-277 ANVVCADGG
+277 DNVVCADGG
-286 SSIEKMPGGI
+286 ASLAKMPGGTE
-296 DWKKRYDAKY
+296 WKKRYDAKY

-319 GVMVLADAMKRANS
+319 GTMLLADAMKRANS

-344 KTDYQGVTSKIRF
+344 KSEFQGVTSKIAF
-357 EANGEMK
+357 EKNGEMK
-364 DPTYTLSK
+364 NPSYTLSRY
-372 FVDGK
+372 VNGA
-377 KTAIDLK
+377 KTPIEQK

>member
-1 MEISRKLFIAAVV
+1 MKNFGKLCIATVV
-14 AGMGSIGVS
+14 AGMAGGVM
-23 SGALAQEQVIKIGHI
+23 AQEQVIKIGHI
-38 GPVSGPQA
+38 GPTSGPQA
-46 NFGKDDENG
+46 HFGKDDENG

-66 GMEIGGKKIKFE
+66 GMEIAGKKVKFVL
-78 IVAEDDGADPKQG
+78 VAEDDVADPKQG

-96 KLCDQ
+96 KLCDD
-101 KVAGAVTFVN
+101 KVAGAVAFVN

-117 SSKVFHDCGI
+117 SSKVFNDCGI

-142 GWDTTYRVIAND
+142 GWNTTYRVIAND

-159 ALANYTAKTLGLKQV
+159 ALATYAAKTLKLKNI
-174 AVVDDRTPYG
+174 AVIDDRTAYG
-184 QGIAS
+184 QGLAN
-189 VYKRDLEKL
+189 VFKKDAEKQ
-198 GVKVVANEFTNDK
+198 GIKIVANEFTNDK

-223 AKKPEAI
+223 AKKPDAI

-251 DNVKMFGGDGLCVPE
+251 NEVKMFGGDGICVTE
-266 LANVSANAKTL
+266 LAKVAAGAKPL
-277 ANVVCADGG
+277 DNVVCADGG
-286 SSIEKMPGGI
+286 ASLAKMPGGTE
-296 DWKKRYDAKY
+296 WKKRYDAKY

-319 GVMVLADAMKRANS
+319 GTMLLADAMKRANS

-344 KTDYQGVTSKIRF
+344 KSEFSGVTSKIAF
-357 EANGEMK
+357 EKNGEMK
-364 DPTYTLSK
+364 NPSYTLSRY
-372 FVDGK
+372 VAGN
-377 KTAIDLK
+377 KTPIELK

>member
-1 MEISRKLFIAAVV
+1 MKNFGKLCIATVV
-14 AGMGSIGVS
+14 AGMAGGVM
-23 SGALAQEQVIKIGHI
+23 AQEQIIKIGHI
-38 GPVSGPQA
+38 GPTSGPQA
-46 NFGKDDENG
+46 HFGKDDENG

-66 GMEIGGKKIKFE
+66 AMEIGGKKVKFVL
-78 IVAEDDGADPKQG
+78 VAEDDVADPKQG

-96 KLCDQ
+96 KLCDD
-101 KVAGAVTFVN
+101 KVAGAVAFVN

-117 SSKVFHDCGI
+117 SSKVFQDCGI

-142 GWDTTYRVIAND
+142 GWNTTYRVIAND

-159 ALANYTAKTLGLKQV
+159 ALASYAAKNLKLKNV
-174 AVVDDRTPYG
+174 AVIDDRTAYG
-184 QGIAS
+184 QGLANVFKKDAAKHGI
-189 VYKRDLEKL
+189 KI
-198 GVKVVANEFTNDK
+198 VANEFTNDK

-223 AKKPEAI
+223 AKKPDAI

-251 DNVKMFGGDGLCVPE
+251 NDVKMFGGDGICVTE
-266 LANVSANAKTL
+266 LAKVAAGAKPL
-277 ANVVCADGG
+277 ENVVCADGG
-286 SSIEKMPGGI
+286 ASIAKMPGGTE
-296 DWKKRYDAKY
+296 WKKRYDAKY

-319 GVMVLADAMKRANS
+319 GTMLLADAMKRANS

-344 KTDYQGVTSKIRF
+344 KSDYSGVTSRIQF
-357 EANGEMK
+357 EKNGEMK
-364 DPTYTLSK
+364 NPSYTLSRY
-372 FVDGK
+372 VNGN
-377 KTAIDLK
+377 KTPIDLN

>member
-1 MEISRKLFIAAVV
+1 MAVSRIWLIASLT
-14 AGMGSIGVS
+14 AGLGSLGWVT
-23 SGALAQEQVIKIGHI
+23 GAGAQEQVIKIGHI

-46 NFGKDDENG
+46 HFGKDDENG
-55 VRMAIEDLNAK
+55 VRMAIDDLNAK
-66 GMEIGGKKIKFE
+66 GIQIGGKKVKFQ
-78 IVAEDDGADPKQG
+78 IVAEDDAADPKQG

-96 KLCDQ
+96 KLCDE

-142 GWDTTYRVIAND
+142 GWNTTYRVIAND

-159 ALANYTAKTLGLKQV
+159 ALANYTAHTLKLKSV
-174 AVVDDRTPYG
+174 AVIDDRTPYG
-184 QGIAS
+184 QGLAT
-189 VYKRDLEKL
+189 VYQQNAEKL
-198 GVKVVANEFTNDK
+198 GIKVVANEFTNDK
-211 ATDFMAI
+211 ATDFQAI

-223 AKKPEAI
+223 AKKPDAI

-239 GPMLRQMAQLGM
+239 GPMLRQMQQLGM
-251 DNVKMFGGDGLCVPE
+251 GKTKLFGGDGICIME
-266 LANVSANAKTL
+266 LAKLAAGAKTL
-277 ANVVCADGG
+277 ENVVCADGG
-286 SSIEKMPGGI
+286 ASLAKMPGGI
-296 DWKKRYDAKY
+296 EWKKRYDAKY

-319 GVMVLADAMKRANS
+319 GVMLLADAMQRAGS

-344 KTDYQGVTSKIRF
+344 KADYKGVTSHIQF

-364 DPTYTLSK
+364 NPSYTLSRYVK
-372 FVDGK
+372 GV
-377 KTAIDLK
+377 KTAMD

>member
-1 MEISRKLFIAAVV
+1 MKNFGKLCIATVV
-14 AGMGSIGVS
+14 AGMAGGVM
-23 SGALAQEQVIKIGHI
+23 AQEQVIKIGHI
-38 GPVSGPQA
+38 GPTSGPQA
-46 NFGKDDENG
+46 HFGKDDENG

-66 GMEIGGKKIKFE
+66 GMEIGGKKVKFVL
-78 IVAEDDGADPKQG
+78 VAEDDVADPKQG

-96 KLCDQ
+96 KLCDD
-101 KVAGAVTFVN
+101 KVAGAVAFVN

-117 SSKVFHDCGI
+117 SSKVFQDCGI

-142 GWDTTYRVIAND
+142 GWNTTYRVIAND

-159 ALANYTAKTLGLKQV
+159 ALATYAAKNLKLKNV
-174 AVVDDRTPYG
+174 AVIDDRTAYG
-184 QGIAS
+184 QGLAN
-189 VYKRDLEKL
+189 VFKKDAEKQ
-198 GVKVVANEFTNDK
+198 GIKIVANEFTNDK

-223 AKKPEAI
+223 AKKPDAI

-251 DNVKMFGGDGLCVPE
+251 NDVKMFGGDGICVTE
-266 LANVSANAKTL
+266 LAKVAAGAKPL
-277 ANVVCADGG
+277 ENVVCADGG
-286 SSIEKMPGGI
+286 ASIAKMPGGME
-296 DWKKRYDAKY
+296 WKKRYDAKY

-319 GVMVLADAMKRANS
+319 GTMLLADAMKRANS

-344 KTDYQGVTSKIRF
+344 KSDYSGVTSKIQF
-357 EANGEMK
+357 EKNGEMK
-364 DPTYTLSK
+364 NPSYTLSRY
-372 FVDGK
+372 VGGN
-377 KTAIDLK
+377 KTPIDLK